1 MDPGVSDDN
10 ALAARV
16 SRRHLRFGWSA
27 VLVFALVG
35 LTLETLHGFKVRWY
49 LDASNE
55 TRRLMWTLAHAHGTL
70 FGILN
75 VLYGLTVA
83 GTAPRAPH
91 PLTSRGLIA
100 AGALLPA
107 GFFFGGLAPY
117 GGDPAPGILLV
128 PIGAILLIAGLG
140 RLVLGWRGG
149 GGGPDTRGAKR

>member
-1 MDPGVSDDN
+1 MSDDH
-10 ALAARV
+10 AQAAARV

-70 FGILN
+70 FGMLN
-75 VLYGLTVA
+75 VLYALTVA
-83 GTAPRAPH
+83 GTAERAPH
-91 PLTSRGLIA
+91 PLTSRSLIA
-100 AGALLPA
+100 AGVLLPA
-107 GFFFGGLAPY
+107 GFFLGGLAPY

-128 PIGAILLIAGLG
+128 PIGALLLIAGLA

-149 GGGPDTRGAKR
+149 SADTKRAKR